1 MVNNQQAIM
10 NQQQFYQHMN
20 EQDMAAY
27 QRSYNMM
34 CQTYL
39 QSMNRPIIPKIELEN
54 LSPEYIYHILTPQAI
69 DQVNRATA
77 LIEEEEN
84 QDNEPNSIN
93 DEMEKDSP

>member
-1 MVNNQQAIM
+1 
-10 NQQQFYQHMN
+10 
-20 EQDMAAY
+20 
-27 QRSYNMM
+27 MM

-39 QSMNRPIIPKIELEN
+39 QFMNRPIIPKIELEI

-84 QDNEPNSIN
+84 QDNELNSIN
-93 DEMEKDSP
+93 DEMDKEQTGHDFIAF